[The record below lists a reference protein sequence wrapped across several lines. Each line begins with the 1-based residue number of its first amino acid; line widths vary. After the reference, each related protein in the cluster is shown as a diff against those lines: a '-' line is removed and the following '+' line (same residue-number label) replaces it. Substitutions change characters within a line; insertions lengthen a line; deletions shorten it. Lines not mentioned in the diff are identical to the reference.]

1 LEAAWDKTAD
11 PTITAPPS
19 VLADIREILTARD
32 VTYKYI
38 LVTGLLGKR
47 TNAKVHPR
55 ALQARSALPGAYDAR
70 SLCHSVVVSFE
81 KTKGNLFGLS
91 NEPFLNKPARHPE
104 HDADNPQLKNRR
116 LAAATHHVL
125 EAARSARR
133 ADVEA
138 MLVSALRIGRELA
151 ANQVTADVDAETNY
165 RRVCDFVRLF
175 LQESDGG
182 ARLVAVAG
190 AFVTLLSENYT
201 VKIYPPSYSDKFART
216 AGDIEVF
223 SADTLLSA
231 YECKH
236 RPLTLDDVR
245 HGVKKAKDRG
255 IPEYCFVYADGL
267 ARGEEEQ
274 IIAEA
279 RATAGERDVT
289 LVEILPAAQEWAVI
303 LNPHRRSA
311 FGAAVATI
319 LRDAMNRSH
328 AGDTAATL
336 WNSLE

>member
-1 LEAAWDKTAD
+1 
-11 PTITAPPS
+11 
-19 VLADIREILTARD
+19 
-32 VTYKYI
+32 
-38 LVTGLLGKR
+38 LGKR

-55 ALQARSALPGAYDAR
+55 ALQARSRLRGAYDAR

-116 LAAATHHVL
+116 LATATHAVL
-125 EAARSARR
+125 EAARSASR
-133 ADVEA
+133 AEVEA
-138 MLVSALRIGRELA
+138 MLISALRICREAA
-151 ANQVTADVDAETNY
+151 ANQVTAAVDTETNY
-165 RRVCDFVRLF
+165 RRVCDFVQQF

-190 AFVTLLSENYT
+190 AFVTLLSENYA
-201 VKIYPPSYSDKFART
+201 VKIYPPTYSDKFAQT
-216 AGDIEVF
+216 SGDIEVL

-245 HGVKKAKDRG
+245 HGIKKATDRG
-255 IPEYCFVYADGL
+255 IPEYCFVTADGL

-274 IIAEA
+274 IGAEVQA
-279 RATAGERDVT
+279 SAGERDVT
-289 LVEILPAAQEWAVI
+289 LVDILLAAREWAVV
-303 LNPHRRSA
+303 LNPRRRSA
-311 FGAAVATI
+311 FGATVTTI
-319 LRDAMNRSH
+319 LRNAMNRAH
-328 AGDTAATL
+328 VGDAAAAL